1 MDLKLMDLKMF
12 NYTIMGCFITITAL
26 GSIWFHKLTGEPLYW
41 LSLVFC
47 VGLLLHWKGLK

>member
-47 VGLLLHWKGLK
+47 FGLLLHWKGLK